1 MPPAIAPIPPEALKK
16 ILELRG
22 FEVVADNEFNWA
34 MADPKL
40 PSSEPMIIPKTG
52 NRVAV
57 DIMMQ
62 TFIDGRMNL
71 REYFELRDQVLGKDW
86 INQQDKPDA
95 K

>member
-1 MPPAIAPIPPEALKK
+1 MPPAVAPIPPWALKK

-22 FEVVADNEFNWA
+22 FEVIADDDFNWA

-40 PSSEPMIIPKTG
+40 PASEPMIIPKTG
-52 NRVAV
+52 DRVAV

-71 REYFELRDQVLGKDW
+71 REYFELKDQVLGKDW
-86 INQQDKPDA
+86 IYKQPE
-95 K
+95 